1 MLLTPHILVGALIG
15 FKIQNP
21 WLVFILAIISH
32 FALDAIPHRE
42 YDIKALKR
50 KKIDKQFIIEFS
62 QVLTDLVIGVSTTI
76 FFVWHS
82 PSRNY
87 AILGM
92 IAAVIPDG
100 ITFLYWRT
108 KLSIFKKITD
118 FHRFTVHPKN
128 NKNTPLIW
136 GLGGQ
141 LIVVALTIGA
151 IIFR

>member
-1 MLLTPHILVGALIG
+1 MLLTPHILIGALIG

-32 FALDAIPHRE
+32 FILDAIPHRE
-42 YDIKALKR
+42 YDIKALRR
-50 KKIDKQFIIEFS
+50 KKIDKQFIIELF
-62 QVLTDLVIGVSTTI
+62 QVITDLVIGVSTTI

-82 PSRNY
+82 PSRNS

-92 IAAVIPDG
+92 MAAVIPDG

-108 KLSIFKKITD
+108 KFPIFKTITD
-118 FHRFTVHPKN
+118 FHRFTIHPKN

-141 LIVVALTIGA
+141 LLIIALAISA
-151 IIFR
+151 IIFK